1 MFAFI
6 RFSEAATSPPSAL
19 ELLLVAG
26 GAVAVW
32 MGIRQAL
39 RMMKKG

>member
-1 MFAFI
+1 MSAFI
-6 RFSEAATSPPSAL
+6 RFSEAAPSAL